1 MTDLRTN
8 AAGMAELLSH
18 LREREGAVGHL
29 YCDHRGLVTI
39 AVGYLVDRDGQPD
52 GAGRERARKLAQRED
67 VVFST
72 AGAPATVA
80 DVEADWQRVKDH
92 GRANPGLGAR
102 RYGAVARL
110 RIDDASVDAITG
122 TVVTRFLDDLYG
134 KRPFIVNADVHVA
147 MALLDARYNPAGI
160 AIYGDD
166 PKVQKLWNTLDPDHA
181 EFAPDEAPQLFEQIW
196 AGRGNERYQERHRQ
210 RVTWMRTGLA
220 PTPSLSAPD
229 SPSVNS

>member
-1 MTDLRTN
+1 MTDLRTH
-8 AAGMAELLSH
+8 ATGIAELLAH

-39 AVGYLVDRDGQPD
+39 AVGYLVDRNGQPD
-52 GAGRERARKLAQRED
+52 DAGRQLARKLAQRSD

-72 AGAPATVA
+72 AAGTPATVT

-110 RIDDASVDAITG
+110 HIDDVSIDAITG
-122 TVVTRFLDDLYG
+122 TVVRRFLDDLYA
-134 KRPFIVNADVHVA
+134 KRPFMLNHDVHVA
-147 MALLDARYNPAGI
+147 MALLDARYNPAGV

-166 PKVQKLWNTLDPDHA
+166 PSVQKLWNTLDPAHA
-181 EFAPDEAPQLFEQIW
+181 ESAPGEALQLFQQIW
-196 AGRGNERYQERHRQ
+196 SGRGNERYQERHRQ
-210 RVTWMRTGLA
+210 RVAWMRAGLA
-220 PTPSLSAPD
+220 PTASLDAPS
-229 SPSVNS
+229 SP